1 MQQCN
6 IPITTSSIKIQI
18 SHCIFHKFAYL
29 FDVPLLPHW
38 YSLWHPTQLF
48 IWHPTQLIWELLK
61 SQASPFDIAHVTCF
75 LLSTTTIC
83 KTLSLLNL
91 RNILSQ
97 TFYTFNILQ
106 QFTCVCM
113 PVSKSDCTTPK
124 HMRCVLSIIYICAHK
139 RLPRRPIIIFS

>member
-29 FDVPLLPHW
+29 FDVPLLPYW

-75 LLSTTTIC
+75 LLSTTTTC
-83 KTLSLLNL
+83 KTLSLLNF

-97 TFYTFNILQ
+97 TFYTFNIMQ

-113 PVSKSDCTTPK
+113 SVSKSDCTTNK
-124 HMRCVLSIIYICAHK
+124 HMRCALSILYV
-139 RLPRRPIIIFS
+139 L

>member
-29 FDVPLLPHW
+29 FDVPLLPYW

-75 LLSTTTIC
+75 LLSTTTTC
-83 KTLSLLNL
+83 KTLSLLNF
-91 RNILSQ
+91 RNLLSQ
-97 TFYTFNILQ
+97 TFFYTFTITIFISFMCLHACLKIWLYNKQ
-106 QFTCVCM
+106 AHEM
-113 PVSKSDCTTPK
+113 CTK
-124 HMRCVLSIIYICAHK
+124 YFIYYMSINFYQDAI
-139 RLPRRPIIIFS
+139 

>member
-75 LLSTTTIC
+75 LLSTTTTC
-83 KTLSLLNL
+83 KTLSLLNF
-91 RNILSQ
+91 RNLLSQ

-106 QFTCVCM
+106 QFTLFACLSPNLIVQHA
-113 PVSKSDCTTPK
+113 STWDLHSSFYIFY
-124 HMRCVLSIIYICAHK
+124 VLTNFYQDA
-139 RLPRRPIIIFS
+139 L